1 MVKFTSYKCF
11 WEALIF
17 LSLFVFASCTKDEV
31 ITGEEIITPAFSEI
45 VLSSSFDVVITQD
58 TTYSIRFEAA
68 EVFFGALQY
77 EVKEGVLYVY
87 SEKSP
92 RWRNP
97 EAAKPKVY
105 ITSNRPKL
113 IKALET
119 CNITS
124 TNPIISNEF
133 GLIMASKL
141 NYANLELDCK
151 VFYYWNNH
159 PCGGRIR
166 LWGQTEQLKIW
177 NYAIMA
183 VDASECES
191 DYALV
196 ENHSKGIVS
205 VWTNEKFEYRLS
217 GSGNI
222 ELKGNPPILNEITP
236 ADGSGQLIKID

>member
-1 MVKFTSYKCF
+1 MVKFTSYNRS
-11 WEALIF
+11 WRWLTF
-17 LSLFVFASCTKDEV
+17 LPILVFVSCTKDNV
-31 ITGEEIITPAFSEI
+31 ISGDQIITPAFSEI
-45 VLSSSFDVVITQD
+45 VLSSSFDVVLTQD

-68 EVFFGALQY
+68 EVFFGALRY
-77 EVKEGVLYVY
+77 EIKEGVLQVY
-87 SEKSP
+87 SEASP

-105 ITSNRPKL
+105 ITSNRPRL

-124 TNPIISNEF
+124 TNPIISDEF

-141 NYANLELDCK
+141 NHADLELNCRI
-151 VFYYWNNH
+151 FYYWNNH

-166 LWGQTEQLKIW
+166 LRGQTEQLKIW

-183 VDASECES
+183 VDASNCES

-196 ENHSKGIVS
+196 ENHSKGAVS
-205 VWTNEKFEYRLS
+205 VWANEKFEYRLS

-222 ELKGNPPILNEITP
+222 ELKGNPSILNEIAP